1 MALTRL
7 LSKLFIV
14 LPQKFVSRLLMAAQ
28 RPLFKK
34 IGQNVIFS
42 PFSSFSFGTIE
53 IGNDVFIGPG
63 ARFNASVS
71 GITIADKVMFG
82 PNVTIRGGD
91 HRTDVVGRYMF
102 DVKEKLPENDL
113 PVVIET
119 DVWVGAN
126 VTILK
131 GVTIGQGAVVAAGS
145 VVIKDVEPYAIVAGI
160 PAKKVSVR
168 FIEAD
173 VARHKAALGLT

>member
-1 MALTRL
+1 MAVTRL
-7 LSKLFIV
+7 LARLFVV
-14 LPQKFVSRLLMAAQ
+14 LPQKAVSRLLMKVQ
-28 RPLFKK
+28 KPLFKK
-34 IGQNVIFS
+34 VGKNVIFS
-42 PFSSFSFGTIE
+42 PFSSFSFETIE

-71 GITIADKVMFG
+71 GITISDKVMFG

-91 HRTDVVGRYMF
+91 HRFDVVGRYMF

-126 VTILK
+126 ATILK
-131 GVTIGQGAVVAAGS
+131 GVTVGQGAVVAAGS
-145 VVIKDVEPYAIVAGI
+145 VVIQDVAPYSIVAGI
-160 PAKKVSVR
+160 PAKQVSVR
-168 FIEAD
+168 FEEDDI
-173 VARHKAALGLT
+173 ARHKAALRLT

>member
-1 MALTRL
+1 MAMIRL
-7 LSKLFIV
+7 LSQLLIV
-14 LPQKFVSRLLMAAQ
+14 LPRMIVSRVLMVAQ
-28 RPLFKK
+28 RPLFKR
-34 IGQNVIFS
+34 IGKNVIFS
-42 PFSSFSFGTIE
+42 PFSSFSYATIE

-71 GITIADKVMFG
+71 GISIADKVMFG

-102 DVKEKLPENDL
+102 DVKEKLPENDQ
-113 PVVIET
+113 PVFIET

-145 VVIKDVEPYAIVAGI
+145 VVIKDVEAYAIVAGV
-160 PAKKVSVR
+160 PAKRVSAR
-168 FIEAD
+168 FDEAD
-173 VARHKAALGLT
+173 VARHKTALRLP

>member
-1 MALTRL
+1 MAVSLLFSRL
-7 LSKLFIV
+7 FLV
-14 LPQKFVSRLLMAAQ
+14 VPQKIVSRLLMAAQ

-34 IGQNVIFS
+34 IGKNVFFS
-42 PFSSFSFGTIE
+42 PYSSFSYSTIE

-71 GITIADKVMFG
+71 GITISDKVMFG

-91 HRTDVVGRYMF
+91 HRMDVVGRYMF

-113 PVVIET
+113 PVFIHT

-126 VTILK
+126 ATILK
-131 GVTIGQGAVVAAGS
+131 GVTVGEGAVIAAGAL
-145 VVIKDVEPYAIVAGI
+145 VNKDVPEYSIVGGV
-160 PAKKVSVR
+160 PAKQIGSR
-168 FIEAD
+168 FDDSDILQ
-173 VARHKAALGLT
+173 HKTKLGLL